1 MNTLALVLF
10 GQGDVAEA
18 WQLQEKLL
26 EVHQRLHGPDHP
38 ETLIS
43 MNNLAKQSLLAQGEY
58 TRTIPL
64 RTGARRLAPTRWTG
78 SSLHAHQ
85 HEQSGGSP
93 PCSR

>member
-18 WQLQEKLL
+18 RQLQEKLL

-38 ETLIS
+38 DTLIS

-58 TRTIPL
+58 
-64 RTGARRLAPTRWTG
+64 ARARHLLEQVLDTWRQREGPELSPRLSA
-78 SSLHAHQ
+78 
-85 HEQSGGSP
+85 
-93 PCSR
+93 